1 MRKSKKETS
10 SLKIKGPKK
19 LGKIKM
25 AVGCIAGLAVVET
38 IITGYFY
45 RRTMIRKNADVKR
58 TTKMAGTD
66 WDQYMDIISERKQFM
81 LEQPQEDIYQKS
93 FDGLTLHAKFF
104 PPIKKIEGKNR
115 AVLCLHGY
123 TSQGCKDFIG
133 LTDYYFKNGFAQLH
147 PDARAHGTSEGDF
160 IGFGCLDRK
169 DALGWINKIIEKC
182 GEDVE
187 IYLHGISMGG
197 ATVLM
202 TSGLELPPQVKGII
216 SDCAFTSPK
225 EVFTSVLKTMYHM
238 PAFPIIQGANFLNK
252 KLAGYGMDECN
263 ASREIATTKLPILFI
278 HGSKDTFVP
287 VEMCE
292 KLYKACN
299 SPKMKLI
306 VKGAA
311 HAESY
316 FKDMD
321 AYEDALNKFILQ

>member
-1 MRKSKKETS
+1 MKRRKNDSS
-10 SLKIKGPKK
+10 SLKIKGYSKFRK
-19 LGKIKM
+19 LGM
-25 AVGCIAGLAVVET
+25 AVGCIAGLAAVET

-45 RRTMIRKNADVKR
+45 RRTMVRQNADVKR
-58 TTKMAGTD
+58 TIKMAGTD
-66 WDQYMDIISERKQFM
+66 WDQYKDIIATRKQFM
-81 LEQPQEDIYQKS
+81 LEQLHEDMYQES
-93 FDGLTLHAKFF
+93 FDGLTLHATYF
-104 PPIKKIEGKNR
+104 PPIKKVEGKNR
-115 AVLCLHGY
+115 AVICFHGY

-133 LTDYYFKNGFAQLH
+133 LTDYYFRNGFAQLH
-147 PDARAHGTSEGDF
+147 PDARAHGESEGDY

-225 EVFTSVLKTMYHM
+225 EVFSYVLKTMYHM
-238 PAFPIIQGANFLNK
+238 PAFPIIQGANILNK
-252 KLAGYGMDECN
+252 KLAGYGTDECN
-263 ASREIATTKLPILFI
+263 ASREVANTSLPILFI

-292 KLYKACN
+292 KLFKACR

-311 HAESY
+311 HAECY

-321 AYEDALNKFILQ
+321 AYEDALNKFILR